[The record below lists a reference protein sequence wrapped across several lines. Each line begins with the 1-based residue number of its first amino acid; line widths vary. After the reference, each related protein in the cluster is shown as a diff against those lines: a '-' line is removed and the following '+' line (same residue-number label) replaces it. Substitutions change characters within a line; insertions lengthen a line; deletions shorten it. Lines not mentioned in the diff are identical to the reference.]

1 MVRDSFATALKRAEI
16 KDFRFHD
23 LRHTAASW
31 MVMKGVTLPEVKE
44 ILGHRDFQTTCRY
57 AHLSPAHL
65 RSAVTRLDG
74 LYPRPAKIKASPFSN
89 NRVSDVLASD
99 VATGV

>member
-1 MVRDSFATALKRAEI
+1 VGGELKHSFATALKRAEI

-44 ILGHRDFQTTCRY
+44 ILGHRDFGTTCRY
-57 AHLSPAHL
+57 AHLAPGHL

-74 LYPRPAKIKASPFSN
+74 LYPMP
-89 NRVSDVLASD
+89 
-99 VATGV
+99 VATTAPSEAVHSQADLPAAV